1 MAADLAAPPGSVLLL
16 QFARSPVVGGV
27 KTRLVPALGEAGAC
41 ELHCELVSWTCRT
54 LVGAA
59 LGDVEIHVAGDMEH
73 ALFRDCL
80 DAGAA
85 RLMPQR
91 GADLGARMHNALAGA
106 LARAERVVLV
116 GSDCPAIDREYF
128 EEALAALERAPV
140 VLGPA
145 MDGGYVLIGASA
157 IDPGIFRDVAWGTG
171 QVLAQTIERLRQLG
185 WRWEELQA
193 LADIDRP
200 EDLTAWQAVQA
211 GH

>member
-1 MAADLAAPPGSVLLL
+1 M
-16 QFARSPVVGGV
+16 
-27 KTRLVPALGEAGAC
+27 
-41 ELHCELVSWTCRT
+41 HCELVDWTCRT

-59 LGDVEIHVAGDMEH
+59 LGDVELHVSGDMEH

-85 RLMPQR
+85 RLLPQR
-91 GADLGARMHNALAGA
+91 GDDLGARMHNALASA

-116 GSDCPAIDREYF
+116 GSDCPAIDREYLV
-128 EEALAALERAPV
+128 EALDALERVPV

-145 MDGGYVLIGASA
+145 LDGGYVLIGTRE
-157 IDPGIFRDVAWGTG
+157 IDPGIFRGVAWGTG
-171 QVLAQTIERLRQLG
+171 KVLAQTVERLRQLG
-185 WRWEELQA
+185 WRWKELRA